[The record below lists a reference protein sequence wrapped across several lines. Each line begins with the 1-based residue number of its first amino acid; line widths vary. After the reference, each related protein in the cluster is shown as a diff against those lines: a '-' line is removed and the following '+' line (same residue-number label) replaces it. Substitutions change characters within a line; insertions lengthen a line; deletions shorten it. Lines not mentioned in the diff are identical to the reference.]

1 MGFYFC
7 KWLKSSTG
15 LTYKQ
20 KNFFNS
26 CKKNA
31 LVLLAFLETYSSISY
46 YSIKIASLDSD
57 ISIDKYLESEDQ
69 ESTFR
74 WQ

>member
-1 MGFYFC
+1 M
-7 KWLKSSTG
+7 
-15 LTYKQ
+15 
-20 KNFFNS
+20 
-26 CKKNA
+26 
-31 LVLLAFLETYSSISY
+31 AFLETYSSISY